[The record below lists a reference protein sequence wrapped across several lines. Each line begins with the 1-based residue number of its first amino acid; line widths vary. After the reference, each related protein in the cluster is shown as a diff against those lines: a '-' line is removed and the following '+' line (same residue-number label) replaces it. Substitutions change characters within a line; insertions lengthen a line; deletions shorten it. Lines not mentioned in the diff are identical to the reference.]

1 MQPSFRVQ
9 ITHVATV
16 RTVRD
21 AWPVAKQRALLAE
34 LMDEEL
40 DLSGAELSEMLTLA
54 LQDQDPVDCGALLLG
69 FVFGDEMTDGMR
81 EDVARDMLDRKPW
94 EQHSHMNWH
103 RGIFEAALQLKAAHG
118 GAVTTP
124 TATRVTLRVQA
135 LNDPARTLIAAPP
148 TPALAARLTAP
159 CLRSGIVTRLFEDG
173 LAGERFPE
181 APSVVW
187 TCGFEPDGDDTV
199 VLVMEGADVWWSPA
213 EPCPPAEVQA
223 WPDAVEEE
231 D

>member
-9 ITHVATV
+9 VTHVAKV

-21 AWPVAKQRALLAE
+21 AWPEPKQRALLAE

-40 DLSGAELSEMLTLA
+40 ALAGAELKEMLTLA
-54 LQDQDPVDCGALLLG
+54 LQDRDPVDCGALLLR
-69 FVFGDEMTDGMR
+69 FVLGDTMTPGMR
-81 EDVARDMLDRKPW
+81 EDVARAMLDRKPW
-94 EQHSHMNWH
+94 EQHSRLSWH
-103 RGIFEAALQLKAAHG
+103 RPIFEAAILLKAAHG

-124 TATRVTLRVQA
+124 TATRVTLGVQA
-135 LNDPARTLIAAPP
+135 LNDPARALIAAPP

-159 CLRSGIVTRLFEDG
+159 GLRSGIVTRLFEQG

-187 TCGFEPDGDDTV
+187 TCTFDRADPDTV
-199 VLVMEGADVWWSPA
+199 VLVMEGSDVWWSPA
-213 EPCPPAEVQA
+213 EPNAPVDVVA
-223 WPDAVEEE
+223 WADPVD
-231 D
+231 DD